1 MTMFEELKKIAE
13 EEFGVKIKP
22 SGKPITFEQLFGLP
36 ICKHE
41 FVSVSNFYGDYI
53 NYVSTGFP
61 VYRSR
66 QKCIHCGK
74 ERLSEYLD
82 ENCKVVNDGKCEI

>member
-1 MTMFEELKKIAE
+1 MFEELKKIAE
-13 EEFGVKIKP
+13 EEFSVKLKP
-22 SGKPITFEQLFGLP
+22 SGKPITLEELFGLP

-41 FVSVSNFYGDYI
+41 FVTVSNFYGDYI

-82 ENCKVVNDGKCEI
+82 EKCKVINDGRCKI

>member
-22 SGKPITFEQLFGLP
+22 SGKPITLEELFGLP

-41 FVSVSNFYGDYI
+41 FVTTSNFYGDYI

-82 ENCKVVNDGKCEI
+82 EKCKVVNDGKI